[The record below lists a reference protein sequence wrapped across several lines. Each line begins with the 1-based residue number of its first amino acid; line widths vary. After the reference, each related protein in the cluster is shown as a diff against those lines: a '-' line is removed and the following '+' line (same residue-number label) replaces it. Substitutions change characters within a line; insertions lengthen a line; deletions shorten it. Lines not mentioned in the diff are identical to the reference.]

1 MRNIKQIK
9 NLKGK
14 RVLLRVDFNVPI
26 KNGKV
31 EDDFRIKKSLPTIKF
46 LLKKGAK
53 IVLISHLGKGGETLL
68 PVAKALNKY
77 IKAKFVPA
85 MIGYAVSLAI
95 WQMKDGDVI
104 LLENLRNEKWEQ
116 DGDIGYAK
124 TFKEWGDIYVNE
136 AFSVSHRKDTSIILV
151 PKLLPA
157 YAGFQFEQEV
167 KNLSHAFKNPKHPFL
182 FILGGAK
189 FSTKMPLIKKYLK
202 TADFVFVGGAL
213 TSGFLKAKGYEIGKS
228 LADETTD
235 YDIGKILKNKKLV
248 LPSDVLVDRGD
259 ELINKKADEV
269 KEDETILDIG
279 QESVK
284 SLTQLIKSSKMI
296 LMNGPLG
303 KYEERGEKATEEV
316 LKAIANAKAE
326 TVIGGGD
333 TVALVSKMKLEKKFS
348 FVSTGGG
355 ATLEFLSKGTL
366 PGIEALK

>member
-1 MRNIKQIK
+1 
-9 NLKGK
+9 
-14 RVLLRVDFNVPI
+14 
-26 KNGKV
+26 
-31 EDDFRIKKSLPTIKF
+31 
-46 LLKKGAK
+46 
-53 IVLISHLGKGGETLL
+53 
-68 PVAKALNKY
+68 
-77 IKAKFVPA
+77 
-85 MIGYAVSLAI
+85 
-95 WQMKDGDVI
+95 
-104 LLENLRNEKWEQ
+104 
-116 DGDIGYAK
+116 
-124 TFKEWGDIYVNE
+124 
-136 AFSVSHRKDTSIILV
+136 
-151 PKLLPA
+151 
-157 YAGFQFEQEV
+157 V